1 MKIIKSVD
9 VPSIIHSGDTIAVG
23 GFGAYG
29 CPDELLDAVVQSYK
43 ASGSPNGITWVTG
56 IGTGDNTENEIGMNR
71 VSIPGMTGC
80 VIAAHLAN
88 CVKLGKA
95 VGRNEIPAYVIPLGV
110 VAHLMRSIAAG
121 EPGVASH
128 VGIHTLADPRN
139 DGCCSNQAARDMGR
153 EVVKLI
159 DVAGKECLFY
169 PSFPIQV
176 AFIRA
181 TYADEDGNLSFD
193 HEALTGMEL
202 EMALAAHNSGGI
214 VIAQVEKIV
223 KRGTLKP
230 KTVRV
235 HRKLVDYV
243 LVAKPEFHHQGYA
256 TDVYR
261 PELTGEIQVPTN
273 TLEPLPFDTRKIATR
288 RAAMELKPGMIIN
301 LGIGMPSGV
310 GAVANE
316 EGIGDTILSLESGP
330 IGGVPVAGLGF
341 AASVNAE
348 CIMSMADTF
357 DFYDGG
363 GLDMTCLGAA
373 EIDKMGNVN
382 VSSFNGRCTGPGGF
396 INISQSTPEVIFLF
410 AFTAGKNDII
420 AHDGKL
426 EIRQD
431 GKPVKFV
438 KEVGQVTFSAQYAQE
453 SGQKVLYITER
464 AVFRLTEK
472 GLELIEIA
480 PGVDLQKNI
489 LEKMDFEPI
498 VSPELRLMD
507 ERIFREEP
515 MGLGLAD

>member
-1 MKIIKSVD
+1 MKTIQSNEIASL
-9 VPSIIHSGDTIAVG
+9 IHSGDTIAVG
-23 GFGAYG
+23 GFGSYC

-43 ASGSPNGITWVTG
+43 AGTGPEQLTWVTG

-71 VSIPGMTGC
+71 VSIPGMTAC

-88 CVKLGKA
+88 CVKLGKT

-110 VAHLMRSIAAG
+110 VAHLMRAIAAG

-139 DGCCSNQAARDMGR
+139 DGCCSNQAAKDMGR
-153 EVVKLI
+153 EIVKLI
-159 DVAGKECLFY
+159 DVAGRECLFY
-169 PSFPIQV
+169 PAFPIHA

-223 KRGTLKP
+223 RRDTLAP
-230 KTVRV
+230 KSVRI
-235 HRKLVDYV
+235 HRKFVDYV
-243 LVAKPEFHHQGYA
+243 VVAKPEFHHQGYA
-256 TDVYR
+256 TDEYR
-261 PELTGEIQVPTN
+261 AELTGEIQIPTN
-273 TLEPLPFDTRKIATR
+273 TLAPLPFDTRKIATR
-288 RAAMELKPGMIIN
+288 RAVMELKPGMIIN

-316 EGIGDTILSLESGP
+316 EGITDTILSLESGP
-330 IGGVPVAGLGF
+330 VGGVPVAGVGF

-348 CIMSMADTF
+348 SIMALADTF

-373 EIDKMGNVN
+373 EIDRMGNVN

-396 INISQSTPEVIFLF
+396 INISQSTPEVVFLF
-410 AFTAGKNDII
+410 AFTAGKCEIE
-420 AHDGKL
+420 AKDGRL
-426 EIRQD
+426 NIRKD

-438 KEVGQVTFSAQYAQE
+438 NKVEQVTFSAQYAIE
-453 SGQKVLYITER
+453 SGQTVLYVTER
-464 AVFRLTEK
+464 AVFRLTK
-472 GLELIEIA
+472 DGLMLTEIA
-480 PGVDLQKNI
+480 PGVDLEKDI
-489 LEKMDFEPI
+489 LGQMAFRPLIADDLKEMD
-498 VSPELRLMD
+498 S
-507 ERIFREEP
+507 RIFREER
-515 MGLGLAD
+515 MGIATD

>member
-1 MKIIKSVD
+1 MKLIQTEEVAGLLR
-9 VPSIIHSGDTIAVG
+9 SGETIAVG

-29 CPDELLDAVVQSYK
+29 CPDELLDAVVQSYQ
-43 ASGSPNGITWVTG
+43 SCGSPNRITWVTG
-56 IGTGDNTENEIGMNR
+56 IGTGNNTEDEIGMNR

-88 CVKLGKA
+88 CVRLGRA

-110 VAHLMRSIAAG
+110 VAHLMRAIAAG

-128 VGIHTLADPRN
+128 VGLHTLADPRN
-139 DGCCSNQAARDMGR
+139 DGCCANQAARDMGR

-169 PSFPIQV
+169 PAFPINV

-214 VIAQVEKIV
+214 VIAQVERIV
-223 KRGTLKP
+223 KRGTLAP

-256 TDVYR
+256 TDTYR

-273 TLEPLPFDTRKIATR
+273 TLEPLPFDVRKIAAR
-288 RAAMELKPGMIIN
+288 RAAMELRQGMIIN
-301 LGIGMPSGV
+301 LGIGIPSGV

-316 EGIGDTILSLESGP
+316 EGITDTILSLESGP

-348 CIMSMADTF
+348 CIMAMADTF
-357 DFYDGG
+357 DLYDGG

-373 EIDKMGNVN
+373 EIDRMGNVN

-410 AFTAGKNDII
+410 AFTAGKSDIR
-420 AHDGKL
+420 AEDGKL

-431 GKPVKFV
+431 GRPVKFV
-438 KEVGQVTFSAQYAQE
+438 NEVGQVTFSAQYALE

-472 GLELIEIA
+472 GLELTEIA
-480 PGVDLQKNI
+480 PGVDPQKDI
-489 LEKMDFEPI
+489 LNQMAFQPV
-498 VSPELRLMD
+498 VSPELKRMD
-507 ERIFREEP
+507 ERIFRAER
-515 MGLGLAD
+515 MGFAD